1 MFFQNYINMDGRLT
15 RNPEVQTSKNG
26 KEYCRFS
33 ICYNE
38 RKKNNV
44 TEEWESIP
52 NFFNCV
58 AFGYIAT
65 NLINL
70 KKGDLINVVGK
81 LKASQYE
88 DKNGNKVNSFSIIA
102 DNVKKTVIVKG
113 EKKETQETVQTE
125 QTVYPTEKVDYNNLD
140 PFYDSEAVPF

>member
-38 RKKNNV
+38 RKKNNA
-44 TEEWESIP
+44 TDEWESIP

-58 AFGYIAT
+58 AFGYTAT

-125 QTVYPTEKVDYNNLD
+125 QTVYPTEKVDYTNLD